1 MSASANPFPPRRAT
15 SRVASL
21 GVLAIA
27 GLAVL
32 CTTSAAAPVTQTGT
46 TVVVT
51 VGAPKETSVKLS
63 KSSGLLA
70 GSVAFEITNRG
81 KAQHTFVVCS
91 KPVSGLV
98 NACSGKSVT
107 LTKTGQTGKLTV
119 LFKKGKYEFLS
130 IVSGQSIAG
139 TKGAIGV
146 GLSVPIAISSIPK
159 SGGGSTTGTGSG
171 TGTATGSGSGAGT
184 GSGTAG
190 GLPVFPTGNAKNGP
204 AVFAV
209 AGCGSCHTLK
219 DAGSTGGGGPDLD
232 DLMPSLG
239 DVENQVYNGGGG
251 MPPFAGQLTNQQI
264 ADVAAYVS
272 SVA

>member
-1 MSASANPFPPRRAT
+1 MSASAGPMHRRRAT
-15 SRVASL
+15 SRAVSL
-21 GVLAIA
+21 GVLAAA

-32 CTTSAAAPVTQTGT
+32 SANSAAAPVTQTGT
-46 TVVVT
+46 TVLVT
-51 VGAPKETSVKLS
+51 VGTPKETSIKLS
-63 KSSGLLA
+63 KSSGLTA
-70 GSVAFEITNRG
+70 GSVVFQVTNRG

-98 NACSGKSVT
+98 NSCTGKSVT
-107 LTKTGQTGKLTV
+107 LTKTGQIAKLSV
-119 LFKKGKYEFLS
+119 RLRKGKYEFLS
-130 IVSGQSIAG
+130 IVGGQSVAG
-139 TKGAIGV
+139 AKGAIGV
-146 GLSVPIAISSIPK
+146 GLTVPLAISSIPK
-159 SGGGSTTGTGSG
+159 SGGASTTGTGSG
-171 TGTATGSGSGAGT
+171 TGTATGSGAGAGT
-184 GSGTAG
+184 GSGAAG

-219 DAGSTGGGGPDLD
+219 DAGSSGGGGPDLD

-251 MPPFAGQLTNQQI
+251 MPPFAGTLTNQQI

-272 SVA
+272 SVT

>member
-1 MSASANPFPPRRAT
+1 MSSFAGSIHRRRAV
-15 SRVASL
+15 SRAVSH

-27 GLAVL
+27 GLAGL
-32 CTTSAAAPVTQTGT
+32 TAASAAAPVTLAGT

-51 VGAPKETSVKLS
+51 VGIPKETSVTFS
-63 KSSGLLA
+63 KSSGLAA
-70 GSVAFEITNRG
+70 GPVVFQVTNRG

-91 KPVSGLV
+91 SPVSGLV

-107 LTKTGQTGKLTV
+107 LTKTGQTAKLTV
-119 LFKKGKYEFLS
+119 RFRKGKYEFLS
-130 IVSGQSIAG
+130 IVSGQSVAG
-139 TKGAIGV
+139 TRGAIGV
-146 GLSVPIAISSIPK
+146 GLSVPLAISSIPK
-159 SGGGSTTGTGSG
+159 TSGGSNPGTGSG
-171 TGTATGSGSGAGT
+171 SGSGGGSGAGT
-184 GSGTAG
+184 GSGSAG

-209 AGCGSCHTLK
+209 AGCGTCHTLK
-219 DAGSTGGGGPDLD
+219 DAGSSGGGGPDLD

-251 MPPFAGQLTNQQI
+251 MPPFGGQLTNQQI

-272 SVA
+272 SVT

>member
-1 MSASANPFPPRRAT
+1 MSASAKPFPPRRVT
-15 SRVASL
+15 SRAASL
-21 GVLAIA
+21 GVLAVA

-51 VGAPKETSVKLS
+51 VGTPKETSVKLS

-70 GSVAFEITNRG
+70 GSVVFQVTNRG

-91 KPVSGLV
+91 NPVSGLV

-107 LTKTGQTGKLTV
+107 LTKTGQTAKLTV
-119 LFKKGKYEFLS
+119 RFKKGKYEFLS
-130 IVSGQSIAG
+130 IVSGQSVSG

-159 SGGGSTTGTGSG
+159 SGGGSTTTGTGSG
-171 TGTATGSGSGAGT
+171 SGSGSGAGT
-184 GSGTAG
+184 GSGSAG
-190 GLPVFPTGNAKNGP
+190 GLPVFPAGNAKNGP
-204 AVFAV
+204 AVFGV
-209 AGCGSCHTLK
+209 AGCGTCHTLK

-251 MPPFAGQLTNQQI
+251 MPPFGGQLTNQQI

-272 SVA
+272 SVT